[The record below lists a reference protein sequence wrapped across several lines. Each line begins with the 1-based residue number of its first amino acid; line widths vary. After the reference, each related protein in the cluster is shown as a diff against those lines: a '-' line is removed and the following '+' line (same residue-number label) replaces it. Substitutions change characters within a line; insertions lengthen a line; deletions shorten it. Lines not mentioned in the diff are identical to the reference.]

1 MGRTGRVHR
10 VLTPAAPL
18 LLVLFHPQ
26 TRVPAAASGSHAP
39 PPAVLRLLGLTTPEE
54 AVPWPVVRALLVTA
68 AAHQGGDGDR
78 AWDDQL
84 RRAIAR
90 AREPLP
96 PLSELLTD
104 SEDVG
109 RGEQPS
115 WSNSSSSSSEEAW
128 SLPSPVP
135 SADTPAAVEHAQHSP
150 LDSRVDASVGEEEED
165 GAEVEDEASSSS
177 VDDGAVAAAA
187 APEPQTLAE
196 QPSERGQTS
205 PAAGAPIHVG
215 SEYEADARTPASIG
229 AERWS
234 SDGGEGSSW
243 SPVEWWSP
251 PRTPQPW
258 PQLDSEG
265 DDAEEDEGVEEE
277 EPAAAATT
285 QASEDSSSS
294 WQPPPPSSPVSS
306 MDRATEERQQ
316 EGSPAVAQPSA
327 VAEDD
332 AVAPQ
337 AQASAK
343 HTSKEKA
350 PMPGSLDQVEASDGE
365 EEGQSA
371 VEEQEEK
378 EATAADKGKRE
389 QVGPSDTAE
398 DASAAGA
405 ATEEEEEEDPDPST
419 ELSPRAP
426 TDEEAL
432 CGGLVRLPPQ
442 DYDRARHYTKRFA
455 LRPGDQSAVL
465 KRQLAAL
472 ERRTRRRCGEV
483 TRAKRVER
491 VLVRVR
497 GAEGE
502 GGAYGR
508 MGFVCVCVRALSN
521 DRRPLVPPT
530 SLLLAHT
537 RTRHRAP
544 LLPPPRPVL
553 LGLFGSVQVR
563 ALTRPPDA
571 GGVPRVARL

>member
-1 MGRTGRVHR
+1 MRGRERGSVGRTGRVHR

-258 PQLDSEG
+258 PQLDSEDDDG
-265 DDAEEDEGVEEE
+265 DDAEEGAAEGVEGDEGDELRVTPAQPGRVRAEE
-277 EPAAAATT
+277 RRADLDEPVEATT
-285 QASEDSSSS
+285 ELGGLLDEGEGLGDAGVELALLAVHADHLLDGSAEEGRRSELAG
-294 WQPPPPSSPVSS
+294 P
-306 MDRATEERQQ
+306 
-316 EGSPAVAQPSA
+316 
-327 VAEDD
+327 
-332 AVAPQ
+332 
-337 AQASAK
+337 
-343 HTSKEKA
+343 
-350 PMPGSLDQVEASDGE
+350 DGE
-365 EEGQSA
+365 ALGDGQ
-371 VEEQEEK
+371 
-378 EATAADKGKRE
+378 
-389 QVGPSDTAE
+389 
-398 DASAAGA
+398 
-405 ATEEEEEEDPDPST
+405 
-419 ELSPRAP
+419 
-426 TDEEAL
+426 
-432 CGGLVRLPPQ
+432 
-442 DYDRARHYTKRFA
+442 
-455 LRPGDQSAVL
+455 VL
-465 KRQLAAL
+465 LEAAL
-472 ERRTRRRCGEV
+472 EEGGDERLLAREVLVEGADAHARARRHAGRRRLGALPGEHLAGRLDDGV
-483 TRAKRVER
+483 D
-491 VLVRVR
+491 
-497 GAEGE
+497 
-502 GGAYGR
+502 GGLR
-508 MGFVCVCVRALSN
+508 
-521 DRRPLVPPT
+521 
-530 SLLLAHT
+530 
-537 RTRHRAP
+537 
-544 LLPPPRPVL
+544 
-553 LGLFGSVQVR
+553 
-563 ALTRPPDA
+563 
-571 GGVPRVARL
+571 ARLLRRAAALLSRLRHPPKLHASPGSRPTP

>member
-1 MGRTGRVHR
+1 MRGRERGSVGRTGRVHR

-251 PRTPQPW
+251 PRTPEPW
-258 PQLDSEG
+258 PQLGSEDDDG
-265 DDAEEDEGVEEE
+265 DDAEEGEEVEEE
-277 EPAAAATT
+277 GEPAAAATT

-294 WQPPPPSSPVSS
+294 SSSSWKPPPPSPPLPVPRNQAAEEREQEEPEAEQEAAASTQRPFAPVEEKPAAMQASEADDSSSSWQPPPPPSPMP
-306 MDRATEERQQ
+306 MDQAAEEREQ
-316 EGSPAVAQPSA
+316 EESPAVAQSSA
-327 VAEDD
+327 GAEDD
-332 AVAPQ
+332 AVVQ
-337 AQASAK
+337 THASAK
-343 HTSKEKA
+343 HTSEEKA
-350 PMPGSLDQVEASDGE
+350 PMPGKLNEAQASDGE
-365 EEGQSA
+365 QGA
-371 VEEQEEK
+371 PEEQEE
-378 EATAADKGKRE
+378 EEADKGKGE
-389 QVGPSDTAE
+389 QVGPSDTE
-398 DASAAGA
+398 DAPAAGGVPS
-405 ATEEEEEEDPDPST
+405 EEEEPEPSA
-419 ELSPRAP
+419 ESSPRAP
-426 TDEEAL
+426 ADEEAL

-455 LRPGDQSAVL
+455 LRPGDQSAKL
-465 KRQLAAL
+465 RRQLAAL

-491 VLVRVR
+491 VLVSARR
-497 GAEGE
+497 GRQE
-502 GGAYGR
+502 
-508 MGFVCVCVRALSN
+508 
-521 DRRPLVPPT
+521 
-530 SLLLAHT
+530 
-537 RTRHRAP
+537 
-544 LLPPPRPVL
+544 
-553 LGLFGSVQVR
+553 
-563 ALTRPPDA
+563 
-571 GGVPRVARL
+571 